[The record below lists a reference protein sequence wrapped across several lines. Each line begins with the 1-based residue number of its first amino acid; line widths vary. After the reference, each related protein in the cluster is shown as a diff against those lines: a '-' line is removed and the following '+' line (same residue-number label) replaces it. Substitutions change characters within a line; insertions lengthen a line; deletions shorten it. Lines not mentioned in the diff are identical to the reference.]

1 VRIVKP
7 QPPPYLTRVDRGD
20 QRRQRQVE
28 RGRKRRRLALTI
40 AVILLAVVVVALA
53 LILPGGK
60 KTAGPT
66 STSTRQAPSSSTT
79 STSLPATTTASTA
92 RGPANGALTYSALL
106 SGKNETPALSTS
118 AGGTLK
124 LTVAADGSSVHYL
137 LSVSKITDITVARL
151 HEGKAGT
158 SGATILTLYGG
169 PIRRG
174 VFSGVLAQGSFTAA
188 NLQGPLKGKKVAD
201 LVALIK
207 SGKVYLN
214 AGTSTHPGGEI
225 RGQIK

>member
-1 VRIVKP
+1 MKP
-7 QPPPYLTRVDRGD
+7 ESPSYLTRVNRGG

-28 RGRKRRRLALTI
+28 RRRKRRRLALTI
-40 AVILLAVVVVALA
+40 AVILVAAVVVALA

-60 KTAGPT
+60 NTAGPT
-66 STSTRQAPSSSTT
+66 STSTRQALSSSTT
-79 STSLPATTTASTA
+79 STSLPATATTSTA
-92 RGPANGALTYSALL
+92 GGPAKGVQSYSALL

-137 LSVSKITDITVARL
+137 LSVSKITDVTIARL

-169 PIRRG
+169 PIRSG
-174 VFSGVLAQGSFTAA
+174 VFGGVLAQGSFTAA
-188 NLQGPLKGKKVAD
+188 DLQGPLKGKKVAD

-214 AGTSTHPGGEI
+214 AGTSRHPGGEI
-225 RGQIK
+225 RGQIR